1 MGIHTLSDSI
11 GASGGPIE
19 WTCSKGTVYQISLL
33 TLEKQSKFERAMERK
48 CIDSLKGLRTLLE
61 KDEYSDALAAA
72 LGSIKDGDYVFGGDH
87 SSDCLKT
94 LWGISTLISILMGV
108 SPEEASV
115 IINSNEDIGPLIEV
129 VIERSFPVAM
139 GKSRAAKVKEK

>member
-61 KDEYSDALAAA
+61 KDEYSDALASA
-72 LGSIKDGDYVFGGDH
+72 LDSIKNGDYVFGGAR
-87 SSDCLKT
+87 SSESLKT
-94 LWGISTLISILMGV
+94 IWGISTLIAILIGIT
-108 SPEEASV
+108 PEEASV
-115 IINSNEDIGPLIEV
+115 LINDNEDIGPLIEM
-129 VIERSFPVAM
+129 VIERSFPVAA
-139 GKSRAAKVKEK
+139 GKLRAGKAKKK

>member
-72 LGSIKDGDYVFGGDH
+72 LESIKDGDYVFGGDR
-87 SSDCLKT
+87 SSECLRT
-94 LWGISTLISILMGV
+94 LWGISNLMAILIGV
-108 SPEEASV
+108 SPDEASV
-115 IINSNEDIGPLIEV
+115 IINDNEDIGPLIEII
-129 VIERSFPVAM
+129 IERSFPVAV
-139 GKSRAAKVKEK
+139 GKSKAAKGKKK

>member
-61 KDEYSDALAAA
+61 KDEYSDALASA
-72 LGSIKDGDYVFGGDH
+72 LESIRDGDYVFGGAR
-87 SSDCLKT
+87 SSESLKT

-108 SPEEASV
+108 SAEEAST
-115 IINSNEDIGPLIEV
+115 IINDNEDVGPLIEI

-139 GKSRAAKVKEK
+139 GKLKAGKAKKK